1 MPRLPHSAE
10 TNSTRAKARAR
21 RNFNLVVW
29 WGAALILL
37 FLISTGAPW
46 VLIIPLAVIA
56 VMVTTNT
63 IQVVRGDGAEQH
75 AIAPGRLQQA
85 IDDHDPVIVPA
96 TRAPDRR
103 EKGRRRG
110 TIELRD
116 RHLSFRFDA
125 VHRSGRKEIVD
136 ELAGGLAFDSPIA
149 KITLGPPPTWR
160 HPQLL
165 LKIDDTIHV
174 IEFTMP
180 NDLAAGMVG
189 SVVAREWHDQL
200 RSLGADA
207 PD

>member
-1 MPRLPHSAE
+1 MPKLPHNAE
-10 TNSTRAKARAR
+10 TNATRARARAR
-21 RNFNLVVW
+21 RNLNLVVW

-37 FLISTGAPW
+37 FLLSTGAPW
-46 VLIIPLAVIA
+46 VLIIPLAIIA

-63 IQVVRGDGAEQH
+63 IQVVKGDGAEQH
-75 AIAPGRLQQA
+75 AIAPGRLQQS
-85 IDDHDPVIVPA
+85 IDDADPVIVPA

-110 TIELRD
+110 TLEFRD

-125 VHRSGRKEIVD
+125 FHRSGRKEIVD
-136 ELAGGLAFDSPIA
+136 ELSGALAFDSSVGS
-149 KITLGPPPTWR
+149 ITLGPPPDWR

-165 LKIDDTIHV
+165 LKIDGTIHV

-180 NDLAAGMVG
+180 NDLAAGMLG
-189 SVVAREWHDQL
+189 SIVAREWYDQL
-200 RSLGADA
+200 RALGADA